1 MSSAS
6 TADHSSRA
14 PRPAAAAYARDVDPP
29 MLAPRSAAA
38 GASEDPYRW
47 RGLGRPH
54 GSAADAPP
62 TRPSV
67 AEDLYPWRGL
77 RPTQAPP
84 PARAAPTGGAPAAGP
99 DVDPD
104 AARAAG
110 PDVASDVDPDAAR
123 AAGPDAASIVVI
135 GLGNPILGDDGVGWR
150 VVDVVRAR
158 LHDPAGD
165 VRVENAAL
173 GGLALMERLVGAR
186 RAILVDAME
195 TGVVPDGTVTC
206 MTLDDVGCRAAD
218 HLDSAHDMSLTA
230 AIAAGRALGADL
242 PADVRVVAVEA
253 RHVDTF
259 SDDLSPDVAAA
270 VPAAVD
276 AVLRL
281 LEA

>member
-6 TADHSSRA
+6 TADHPARA
-14 PRPAAAAYARDVDPP
+14 PRPTAAAYARDVDPP

-77 RPTQAPP
+77 RPTPAPY
-84 PARAAPTGGAPAAGP
+84 PARAAPPGGAPAAGP
-99 DVDPD
+99 AVDPD
-104 AARAAG
+104 AG
-110 PDVASDVDPDAAR
+110 PAVDPDAGP

-195 TGVVPDGTVTC
+195 TGAVPDGTVTC